1 MPSPIER
8 AATGIAIHRRA
19 SPLKVRADWVVQ
31 QIKQREHAK
40 SVAQLAAQNLARWR
54 AINPEW
60 AAHGPELVLTSR
72 GTPGRVVA
80 SQGAGMAGWSDLP
93 AKDRSSIAMVA
104 LAGIGTILVM
114 PRVVGK
120 GHAKTAWTLGGLM
133 IGLSVLQAKA
143 KGAF

>member
-8 AATGIAIHRRA
+8 AATGIAIHRRT

-80 SQGAGMAGWSDLP
+80 SQGAG
-93 AKDRSSIAMVA
+93 
-104 LAGIGTILVM
+104 LAGISDLSPPARMIIVLGTAASLWAIFMPPGLDRKTKQKTRLAGLV
-114 PRVVGK
+114 GA
-120 GHAKTAWTLGGLM
+120 GATAWY
-133 IGLSVLQAKA
+133 AK
-143 KGAF
+143 KNGAF